1 MKENNDYIE
10 YASNQLLNDRQ
21 FMLEA
26 IDKNGLYLRLAS
38 DELKNDKNLLFKLY
52 QIINNQFNML
62 LKK

>member
-26 IDKNGLYLRLAS
+26 INKNVLYLRFAS
-38 DELKNDKNLLFKLY
+38 DELKNDKKFV
-52 QIINNQFNML
+52 I
-62 LKK
+62 

>member
-26 IDKNGLYLRLAS
+26 IDKNGLYLRFAS
-38 DELKNDKNLLFKLY
+38 DELKNDKNFV
-52 QIINNQFNML
+52 I
-62 LKK
+62 